1 MTLAQLIVK
10 LGADTSDFQS
20 KMTGAGKH
28 WRRVG
33 TQMSSLGS
41 KLSIGI
47 SLPLAI
53 MGTAVAKA
61 AIDFETAFAGV
72 RKTVDAT
79 EKEFAQLSDGIRKMA
94 QEIPAGTTEIAN
106 VTEAAGQLGIQ
117 KKNLLSFTKTMIDLG
132 NTTNLSA
139 QDAAM
144 ALARLANITQ
154 MSQDQFQN
162 LGSTIVAL
170 GNATATT
177 EAEIVEMGLRISAA
191 GKQVGMS
198 IPQVMGMAAAL
209 SSVGINAQAGGT
221 AISKVMIG
229 IANSVASNTKELKTF
244 ARVAGM
250 SIAEFKD
257 LFQNDAAGA
266 IVSVITGLNRM
277 SKSGEN
283 VFAVLEELGFSE
295 IRVRDALLRAS
306 GAGDLFSRSMEL
318 GTKAW
323 KENSA
328 LTEEAQKRY
337 DTLASQFKI
346 LKGQVM
352 EIAITLGEALM
363 PMIRNLIETSKPA
376 VEQLRKMSE
385 WFKNLNPQVQ
395 TLIVGMVALLAALG
409 PIVFIVGKVV
419 AGVGA
424 LGGVMAVLLGPV
436 GIISLFIIAL
446 GSIAASILGI
456 IQANRDM
463 AKSMTDQQKWLKD
476 AIPKYDALAAS
487 LRNVAGGAAVAG
499 QMLNALGQ
507 TKKAADL
514 MQTAF
519 YGSDKAVRT
528 ALVSLGLYGG
538 ALQNER
544 AALKKYAI
552 EAQNVSNAL
561 LGIATK
567 KANAMAAII
576 GKGTKTAPAAAGAV
590 PTPAAEPIDTSALD
604 AFNEAHHKAL
614 NEAYKHSLFMLD
626 KEKAAYLKEGID
638 KVRVEEWYVAEK
650 GKIDEDYYAKVFAG
664 LDAEFAAIDKQ
675 VKKEAQLSERAA
687 KGIEE
692 EKRRVVLAGISDR
705 YQLQAEQAKDQ
716 ATQEIAT
723 FERNFATLE
732 DFEEKKAEFT
742 AQRQERLQIEL
753 TAITKAG
760 AEARAKEEERIA
772 KEEERIAAEAAS
784 KYIDI
789 MTRRKDLTKEQ
800 QILALQ
806 NQRAL
811 LLESTKAYE
820 EYTNAIAALQSN
832 LDITIQDKWRT
843 TLDQVK
849 AMFGEWGETVSG
861 FVSGMTDAFA
871 SGIGNVLVGLQTAG
885 DFFTGLFNTL
895 RQSVAQVISDIVKK
909 WIMGLLVQKLA
920 SVKKGLAEIGMAT
933 AAAMAWA
940 IASQAMLGPI
950 GLATGAGLAAS
961 YAGLIATT
969 TAPVMAGVA
978 ALAEGGIV
986 TGPTM
991 ALIGEAGPEAV
1002 IPLGKGAGMGTI
1014 IFNHYGDIKTDLDVQ
1029 LLKKDLAETIEGAIR
1044 GS

>member
-10 LGADTSDFQS
+10 LAADTSDFRS

-41 KLSIGI
+41 KLSVGV

-79 EKEFAQLSDGIRKMA
+79 EKEFAVLSAGIRKMA

-106 VTEAAGQLGIQ
+106 VTEAAGQLGIE
-117 KKNLLSFTKTMIDLG
+117 KKNLLSFTRTMIDLG

-154 MSQDQFQN
+154 MSQDQFEN

-221 AISKVMIG
+221 AISKVMIK

-244 ARVAGM
+244 AKVADM
-250 SIAEFKD
+250 SITEFKD

-283 VFAVLEELGFSE
+283 VFAILEELGFSE

-346 LKGQVM
+346 LKGQVL

-376 VEQLRKMSE
+376 VEQLRKMAE
-385 WFKNLNPQVQ
+385 WFKNLSPKVQ
-395 TLIVGMVALLAALG
+395 TLVVGMVALLAALG

-419 AGVGA
+419 AGFGALAGVGA
-424 LGGVMAVLLGPV
+424 ILMGPV
-436 GIISLFIIAL
+436 GFFALLAIAL
-446 GSIAASILGI
+446 VVIYDSLRGLQRANVAYTNSIIE
-456 IQANRDM
+456 
-463 AKSMTDQQKWLKD
+463 QQKWID
-476 AIPKYDALAAS
+476 ESISKYEDMAAALQK
-487 LRNVAGGAAVAG
+487 VAGGTELAARMTRAFDRVQKGIKLGEIAAKG
-499 QMLNALGQ
+499 TAQEVRDALEEITGMKV
-507 TKKAADL
+507 TP
-514 MQTAF
+514 
-519 YGSDKAVRT
+519 
-528 ALVSLGLYGG
+528 
-538 ALQNER
+538 LQNLFQNTRE
-544 AALKKYAI
+544 ALKRLATEEINNGHKLL
-552 EAQNVSNAL
+552 AL
-561 LGIATK
+561 YKKQGIAK
-567 KANAMAAII
+567 LQSAAP
-576 GKGTKTAPAAAGAV
+576 GAKPTAPGA
-590 PTPAAEPIDTSALD
+590 PPGLPSAEPIDTSGLD
-604 AFNEAHHKAL
+604 AFNVAHHKAM
-614 NEAYKHSLFMLD
+614 NEAYEHSLFLLD
-626 KEKAAYLKEGID
+626 KEKAAYLKEGMD
-638 KVRVEEWYVAEK
+638 KAKVDEWFVARK
-650 GKIDEDYYAKVFAG
+650 GKIDEDYYKKVFAA
-664 LDAEFAAIDKQ
+664 LDAEFGAIDKQ
-675 VKKEAQLSERAA
+675 VKKEAQLSEEAA
-687 KGIEE
+687 RGIEE
-692 EKRRVVLAGISDR
+692 EKRRVVLAGITDR
-705 YQLQAEQAKDQ
+705 YQLQAEQAKNQAANDIVAFQGTEDQ
-716 ATQEIAT
+716 
-723 FERNFATLE
+723 
-732 DFEEKKAEFT
+732 KAEYAT
-742 AQRQERLQIEL
+742 ARNQRLQMDL
-753 TAITKAG
+753 TRIKEAG
-760 AEARAKEEERIA
+760 EAARLREEVRVAKEEEMIVAEKAAAFQKGILRN
-772 KEEERIAAEAAS
+772 EE
-784 KYIDI
+784 
-789 MTRRKDLTKEQ
+789 LTKSAQVKELERYKDMHLVKFPEIYAQ
-800 QILALQ
+800 MTETIKGLQ
-806 NQRAL
+806 ANM
-811 LLESTKAYE
+811 
-820 EYTNAIAALQSN
+820 
-832 LDITIQDKWRT
+832 DVTIQDKWRT
-843 TLDQVK
+843 TLDQIKV
-849 AMFGEWGETVSG
+849 MFGEWGETVAG
-861 FVSGMTDAFA
+861 FVDTMTNTFA
-871 SGIGNVLVGLQTAG
+871 SGVGNILVGLQTAG
-885 DFFTGLFNTL
+885 DFFTGLFDTL
-895 RQSVAQVISDIVKK
+895 RQSVAQVISDIVKN
-909 WIMGLLVQKLA
+909 WIMGMLEQKLA
-920 SVKKGLAEIGMAT
+920 SVSKGIAEIGMAT

-940 IASQAMLGPI
+940 IASQAMLGPF
-950 GLATGAGLAAS
+950 GLISGAALALEYGA
-961 YAGLIATT
+961 LIATT
-969 TAPVMAGVA
+969 TAPMMASVA
-978 ALAEGGIV
+978 MAEGGIV

-1002 IPLGKGAGMGTI
+1002 IPLGKGAGMGDI
-1014 IFNHYGDIKTDLDVQ
+1014 IFNHYGDIKTDMDVQ
-1029 LLKKDLAETIEGAIR
+1029 LLKKDLAETIEGAVR